1 LFQRLVEE
9 LLIPLLEAVKEES
22 SDAA

>member
-1 LFQRLVEE
+1 VEE